1 MCFVDKNIL
10 YKRGTLMKAQ
20 AEILQLGE
28 GALSQLQENDEVT
41 KDLNISQRDFLEFDN
56 MYSGTGRLIEPD

>member
-1 MCFVDKNIL
+1 
-10 YKRGTLMKAQ
+10 MKAQ